1 MYVFASGKT
10 AKVHSSLFLTVLL
23 TSMSSPRS
31 GPQSGS
37 CTISSLPCSGCFVP
51 ESTRCKDG
59 WSECFV
65 LGKTAWFHTSLILL
79 VLLTLLTSPR
89 SGPQSGII
97 LDNSSSFF
105 LLLLLL
111 QRISSR
117 IARPCLNLLLQRI
130 SRRQKLNVFAPRNV
144 FLSSPS
150 EPLLPLKKES

>member
-10 AKVHSSLFLTVLL
+10 ARVHSSLFLTVLL

-37 CTISSLPCSGCFVP
+37 CTRNSLPRSGCFVA

-59 WSECFV
+59 LIDGFV
-65 LGKTAWFHTSLILL
+65 LGKTARFHTSLILL

-97 LDNSSSFF
+97 LENSSSFF

-111 QRISSR
+111 RIISSR
-117 IARPCLNLLLQRI
+117 IARPGLNSLRAMFFYHPPLNLSFRSRKKVKRI
-130 SRRQKLNVFAPRNV
+130 WTRTTPRGT
-144 FLSSPS
+144 
-150 EPLLPLKKES
+150 